1 MKRLLFSLSFII
13 CHLSFSPVGAYAQTG
28 LKINELF
35 EGRIIPQEKMVET
48 RVRGKTLA
56 KYRLT
61 YYRSVRFNATEEEA
75 NRLLQLVE
83 ADGKGHFATG
93 GDKTRKTMYGK
104 EHSVTFKTQVGK
116 LGDKNSFLCYQAL
129 WRGNNP
135 ERRVTV
141 IYMEGPVGSLEQLEK
156 LMKD

>member
-1 MKRLLFSLSFII
+1 MKRLLLSLSFII
-13 CHLSFSPVGAYAQTG
+13 CNLLFSPLVAHAQTG
-28 LKINELF
+28 LEINELF
-35 EGRIIPQEKMVET
+35 EGRIIPQERLIET

-75 NRLLQLVE
+75 ERLLKTVE

-116 LGDKNSFLCYQAL
+116 QGDKNCFLCYQAL

-135 ERRVTV
+135 ERQVTI
-141 IYMEGPVGSLEQLEK
+141 IYMEGPVGSLEQLEE
-156 LMKD
+156 LMKN